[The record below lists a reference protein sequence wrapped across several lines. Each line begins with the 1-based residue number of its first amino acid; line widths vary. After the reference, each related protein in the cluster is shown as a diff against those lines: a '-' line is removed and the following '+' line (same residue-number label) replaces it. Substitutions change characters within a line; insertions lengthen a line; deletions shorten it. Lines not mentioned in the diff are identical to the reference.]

1 MLDLER
7 NFVDRYNH
15 ELIDISRIHAESMQ
29 SHLQHLQG
37 LIEMHVQETQS
48 EWGEEILHD
57 FRTYIGKFWVVKPKA
72 ASIDS
77 LMENLRRAA

>member
-1 MLDLER
+1 
-7 NFVDRYNH
+7 
-15 ELIDISRIHAESMQ
+15 
-29 SHLQHLQG
+29 
-37 LIEMHVQETQS
+37 MHVGATQS
-48 EWGEEILHD
+48 PWGEEILND

>member
-1 MLDLER
+1 
-7 NFVDRYNH
+7 
-15 ELIDISRIHAESMQ
+15 MQ

-37 LIEMHVQETQS
+37 LIEIHVGETHS
-48 EWGEEILHD
+48 PWGEEILND